1 MMDIK
6 LEGVAGKRF
15 GRNHKLAVSN
25 PKDAIRALCQLIPG
39 FRDFLTSAHELGIF
53 FQIVTSHSSNNSYEE
68 LGLGCSSFSLVP
80 VITGAM
86 GLFKNIGLILVGV
99 LLVALSMGVL
109 GVTFSATAGTI
120 SAGLQTAIMSLGFAL
135 IFTGIAGL
143 FAPGAPEDG
152 KQEGSEAND
161 AVFGGMKGTST
172 RGSVLPL
179 LYGEFLVANMPV
191 VSSYV
196 QTDTKDEAGY
206 LLQIISEGPIVG
218 LATGSK
224 KKDLYFNGLQLTGT
238 SIDDSDIEIT
248 DGSQTD
254 DVIDNIRSAGFHLSV
269 GATLGESANGQPDP
283 TVIRSFNQPN
293 ADELRLRIL
302 RGPCY
307 QLRQETPN
315 EGGSPSTKYDKYN
328 EPTKPKKK
336 VFSEM
341 EEFLKWEFEIFDGLG
356 NSIKRKEEFDDPG
369 PIKSQQLYDLS
380 PINISDRQ
388 PPISIR
394 IKRIDKGPIPDPYA
408 KKGGANTYSHQW
420 VKGNVQFVSA
430 DVMWHEKLIYPFTAL
445 MGCKFEVGEFTQM
458 PTVQGLFKGLKIKTV
473 NRDLSTTVAWSD
485 NPAFVLLDL
494 LTNPRYGCGTSDYE
508 TFGPNPKDVVVPGIS
523 IDDVDLASIRV
534 AAEYCDEHNIKF
546 NAYINRGADALDL
559 IRAVASSFQASLI
572 YYGGKVTVV
581 IDKKLER
588 DDRSSYRLFTE
599 ANVIQEV
606 DDSGEV
612 TEPCFTYEGTAKKAR
627 TTAVEVSFV
636 DPNLFYQEQK
646 ESIEDTTAIERYG
659 YNHKRVR
666 AMGCTNRA
674 QARRFGRYILA
685 SNLLNTETVAFKVA
699 SEGAVLLPGDICVI
713 ADPLKTQVLSG
724 GRISSATSNSV
735 VLDRSPSLPSG
746 TWHLYAYSQT
756 GVAERSQV
764 TSISGNVCNVLGF
777 NSVPTSS
784 HIWLLV
790 DESSE
795 KYFRRYRIQSVKDN
809 SDGTY
814 EVVGILYTDR
824 KFDYVEDGDLD
835 LGNTYNTF
843 NRRTVRAINPSQM
856 NFSIRNT

>member
-25 PKDAIRALCQLIPG
+25 PKEAIRALCQLIPG
-39 FRDFLTSAHELGIF
+39 FREFLTSAHELGIF
-53 FQIVTSHSSNNSYEE
+53 FQIITSHSSNNSYEE

-86 GLFKNIGLILVGV
+86 SLFKSIGLILVGV

-161 AVFGGMKGTST
+161 AVFGGMKGTSN

-191 VSSYV
+191 ISSYV
-196 QTDTKDEAGY
+196 QTDSEDEAGY
-206 LLQIISEGPIVG
+206 LLQIVSEGPIEG

-238 SIDDSDIEIT
+238 SLDNSDIELT
-248 DGSQTD
+248 DGSQTS
-254 DVIDNIRSAGFHLSV
+254 DVIKSIKSAGFHLSV
-269 GATLGESANGQPDP
+269 GATLGKSEENQPDV
-283 TVIRSFNQPN
+283 TVIRSFNQVN
-293 ADELRLRIL
+293 ADELRLRIV

-307 QLRQETPN
+307 MLLQKSPRKGGAPDTVYKSYDDGTKETKTPDEVDQYLRW
-315 EGGSPSTKYDKYN
+315 KY
-328 EPTKPKKK
+328 
-336 VFSEM
+336 
-341 EEFLKWEFEIFDGLG
+341 EIIDGNG
-356 NSIKRKEEFDDPG
+356 NIFHQATIDDNG
-369 PIKSQQLYDLS
+369 PLKSQQLIDID
-380 PINISDRQ
+380 PINIEGRAI
-388 PPISIR
+388 PISVKVTR
-394 IKRIDKGPIPDPYA
+394 LDKGDIPEP
-408 KKGGANTYSHQW
+408 KSGKGGANIYSHQW
-420 VKGNVQFVSA
+420 AKGDVQFVSA
-430 DVMWHEKLIYPFTAL
+430 DVTWHEKLIYPFTSLIA
-445 MGCKFEVGEFTQM
+445 CKFDVGEFTQM

-473 NRDLSTTVAWSD
+473 NSDLSTTVAWSD

-494 LTNPRYGCGTSDYE
+494 LTNPRYGCGTSDYQ
-508 TFGPNPKDVVVPGIS
+508 TVGPNPKDVVVPGIS

-534 AAEYCDEHNIKF
+534 AAEYCDKHDIKF

-581 IDKKLER
+581 IDKKLESN
-588 DDRSSYRLFTE
+588 DRSSYRLFTE

-606 DDSGEV
+606 DESGEV
-612 TEPCFTYEGTAKKAR
+612 TEPCFSYEGTAKKAR
-627 TTAVEVSFV
+627 TTAIEVSFV
-636 DPNLFYQEQK
+636 DPNLFYQEQQ
-646 ESIEDTTAIERYG
+646 ESIEDSAAIERYG

-666 AMGCTNRA
+666 AMGCTSRA

-699 SEGAVLLPGDICVI
+699 SEGAVLLPGDICVV

-724 GRISSATSNSV
+724 GRISTATSNTV
-735 VLDRSPSLPSG
+735 VLDRSPTLTSG
-746 TWHLYAYSQT
+746 TWHLYVYSQT

-764 TSISGNVCNVLGF
+764 TSINGNVCNVSGF

-784 HIWLLV
+784 HVWLLV
-790 DESSE
+790 NEASE
-795 KYFRRYRIQSVKDN
+795 KHFRRYRVQSVKDN

-814 EVVGILYTDR
+814 EVIGILYTDR
-824 KFDYVEDGDLD
+824 KFEYVETGDLD
-835 LGNTYNTF
+835 LGNTYSSF
-843 NRRTVRAINPSQM
+843 KRRQIKAITPNKIS
-856 NFSIRNT
+856 FSIRNT